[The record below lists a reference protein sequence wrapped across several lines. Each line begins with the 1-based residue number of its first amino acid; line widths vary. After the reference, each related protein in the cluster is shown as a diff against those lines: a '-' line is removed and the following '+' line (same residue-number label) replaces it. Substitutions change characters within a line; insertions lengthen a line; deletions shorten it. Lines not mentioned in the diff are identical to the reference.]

1 MNRPRTYMYDG
12 NPYPSG
18 PSGRSTNVE
27 RRTQR
32 RGLQLC
38 TNIETRRKS
47 KTIANLSP
55 ETDRDW
61 DRDFVH
67 ATARFRLKVRT
78 YI

>member
-1 MNRPRTYMYDG
+1 MGVWCLVWEGVRPSHDRDA
-12 NPYPSG
+12 
-18 PSGRSTNVE
+18 
-27 RRTQR
+27 
-32 RGLQLC
+32 
-38 TNIETRRKS
+38 NIETRRKS